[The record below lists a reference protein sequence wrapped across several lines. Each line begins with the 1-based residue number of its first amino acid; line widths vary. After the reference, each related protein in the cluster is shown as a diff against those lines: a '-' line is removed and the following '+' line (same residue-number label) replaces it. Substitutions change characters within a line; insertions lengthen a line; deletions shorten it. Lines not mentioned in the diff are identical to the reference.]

1 MGAFGLCSA
10 TLPAQLS
17 GTMFTLTDKV
27 AVVTGGASGIG
38 RAIVERFI
46 QAGARVLLVDRNE
59 VAIPGAIFHRA
70 DVSSESEIR
79 GMLERAIAEFGQV
92 DILINNAGIQPLGVG
107 FDELTPQLLQRTMEV
122 NVHSVAFGIK
132 HGGQLLKAGGRIIN
146 TGSFVGM
153 IGSPSG
159 TAYSMSKAAVIH
171 LTRLGAIELAHKG
184 ITVNCVC
191 PGTVLT
197 PAVTDIPDNPEI
209 PFVSRATPLGRLAQ
223 PEEIAAVFHFLASAD
238 ASYVTGAIIP
248 VDGGITA
255 GWSEYPLTPPANVIE
270 GQWHD

>member
-1 MGAFGLCSA
+1 
-10 TLPAQLS
+10 
-17 GTMFTLTDKV
+17 MFDLTNKV
-27 AVVTGGASGIG
+27 AVITGGASGIG
-38 RAIVERFI
+38 RAIVERFLK
-46 QAGARVLLVDRNE
+46 AGAQVLLVDRNE
-59 VAIPGAIFHRA
+59 ASIPGSVFHQA
-70 DVSSESEIR
+70 DVSNEDAVHGMIER
-79 GMLERAIAEFGQV
+79 GVQEFGHV
-92 DILINNAGIQPLGVG
+92 DILINNAGIQPLGVS
-107 FDELTPQLLQRTMEV
+107 FDELTPQLMQRTLEV

-132 HGGQLLKAGGRIIN
+132 HGAKLIKPGGRIIN

-171 LTRLGAIELAHKG
+171 LTKLGAIELAAKG

-223 PEEIAAVFHFLASAD
+223 PEEIAAVFHFLASDD
-238 ASYVTGAIIP
+238 ASYVTGAILP

-255 GWSEYPLTPPANVIE
+255 GWSEYPLTAPDNVIG

>member
-1 MGAFGLCSA
+1 
-10 TLPAQLS
+10 
-17 GTMFTLTDKV
+17 MFDLTDKV
-27 AVVTGGASGIG
+27 AVITGGASGIG
-38 RAIVERFI
+38 RALVERFVA
-46 QAGARVLLVDRNE
+46 AGAKVLLVDRNE
-59 VAIPGAIFHRA
+59 AKVQGAIFHQA
-70 DVSSESEIR
+70 DVSDEQQVR
-79 GMLERAIAEFGQV
+79 GILLRAKAEFGRV
-92 DILINNAGIQPLGVG
+92 DILISNAGIQPLGVT
-107 FDELTPQLLQRTMEV
+107 FAELTPQLMQRTLEV

-132 HGGQLLKAGGRIIN
+132 HAGDLMERGGRIIN
-146 TGSFVGM
+146 TGSFVGL

-171 LTRLGAIELAHKG
+171 LTRLGAIELAAKG

-197 PAVTDIPDNPEI
+197 PAVTDIPNNPEI
-209 PFVSRATPLGRLAQ
+209 PFVSRATPLGRLAR
-223 PEEIAAVFHFLASAD
+223 PEEIAAVFHFLASDD

-255 GWSEYPLTPPANVIE
+255 GWSDYPLTAPHNVVE

>member
-1 MGAFGLCSA
+1 
-10 TLPAQLS
+10 
-17 GTMFTLTDKV
+17 MFDLTNKV
-27 AVVTGGASGIG
+27 AVITGGASGIG
-38 RAIVERFI
+38 RAIVERFLK
-46 QAGARVLLVDRNE
+46 AGAQVLLVDRN
-59 VAIPGAIFHRA
+59 AASIPGSVFHQA
-70 DVSSESEIR
+70 DVSNEDAVR
-79 GMLERAIAEFGQV
+79 GMIERGVQEFGHV
-92 DILINNAGIQPLGVG
+92 DILINNAGIQPLGVS
-107 FDELTPQLLQRTMEV
+107 FDELTPQLMQRTLEV

-132 HGGQLLKAGGRIIN
+132 HGAKLIKPGGRIIN

-159 TAYSMSKAAVIH
+159 TAYSISKAAVIH
-171 LTRLGAIELAHKG
+171 LTKLGAIELASKG

-223 PEEIAAVFHFLASAD
+223 PEEIAAVFHFLASDD
-238 ASYVTGAIIP
+238 ASYVTGAILP

-255 GWSEYPLTPPANVIE
+255 GWSEYPLTAPDNVIG

>member
-1 MGAFGLCSA
+1 
-10 TLPAQLS
+10 
-17 GTMFTLTDKV
+17 MFDLTNKV

-38 RAIVERFI
+38 RAVVERFVA
-46 QAGARVLLVDRNE
+46 AGAKVLLVDRDE
-59 VAIPGAIFHRA
+59 ATVPSAVFHRA
-70 DVSSESEIR
+70 DVADESQVR
-79 GMLERAIAEFGQV
+79 GMLVRAKELFGRV
-92 DILINNAGIQPLGVG
+92 DILVSNAGIQPLGVR
-107 FDELTPQLLQRTMEV
+107 FADLTPQLLQKTLEV

-132 HGGQLLKAGGRIIN
+132 HGGEWLERGGRIIN
-146 TGSFVGM
+146 TGSFVGL
-153 IGSPSG
+153 IGSPAG

-171 LTRLGAIELAHKG
+171 LTRLGAIELAAKG

-223 PEEIAAVFHFLASAD
+223 PSEIAAVFHFLASDD
-238 ASYVTGAIIP
+238 AGYMTGAILP

-255 GWSEYPLTPPANVIE
+255 GWSEYPLTPPNNIVE
-270 GQWHD
+270 GTWHD